1 MGLGWGQEAVV
12 FLEGVRE
19 LMAES
24 AWTAALKTLPL
35 GTGGLVQG
43 QKQKMT
49 EAFFCPKNR
58 THSLNQ

>member
-1 MGLGWGQEAVV
+1 M

-24 AWTAALKTLPL
+24 VWTAALQTLPL
-35 GTGGLVQG
+35 GTGSLVQG

-49 EAFFCPKNR
+49 DAFFCPKHR